1 MKRRFLVG
9 LIVAL
14 CLLCACGRERL
25 PSPEYPLSEES
36 IEAAAQAAG
45 LDWAVGEAVAY
56 PVEIRE
62 QTGWT
67 VNDGDGRMIAMVSSR
82 AVDED
87 QRILIVQFM
96 GYKSEAYPLEASMP
110 KADWEKAVRFAALLF
125 GEFTGEDRLYQ
136 DLIGN
141 YETKGTFAPVEPP
154 EPGLPYPL
162 NEARYTE
169 TIRWDGQADGVG
181 YLAWIGRRMEEDYLE
196 MLLFS
201 NAEGYPAHGYPTGW
215 PANK

>member
-1 MKRRFLVG
+1 
-9 LIVAL
+9 
-14 CLLCACGRERL
+14 
-25 PSPEYPLSEES
+25 
-36 IEAAAQAAG
+36 
-45 LDWAVGEAVAY
+45 
-56 PVEIRE
+56 
-62 QTGWT
+62 
-67 VNDGDGRMIAMVSSR
+67 MIAMVSSR

-154 EPGLPYPL
+154 DPGLPL
-162 NEARYTE
+162 GRAGGR
-169 TIRWDGQADGVG
+169 RWLSRLDRPADGRGVFG
-181 YLAWIGRRMEEDYLE
+181 DAA
-196 MLLFS
+196 LL
-201 NAEGYPAHGYPTGW
+201 
-215 PANK
+215 